1 MEEKLI
7 KSLKQE
13 IYKQTHVLINKYK
26 LLDGMLKTLDAND
39 ELADFIRFSTAT
51 TAFYDRKFP
60 GAAAINLNVC
70 KMQQEPILGLNKI
83 EQAFDAAEQGFFHL
97 YPDEAFHQKIKR
109 LFKSTEAAY
118 EKLNECL
125 AKVEK

>member
-13 IYKQTHVLINKYK
+13 VYKQTHILINKYK
-26 LLDGMLKTLDAND
+26 MLDSLLKTLEVND
-39 ELADFIRFSTAT
+39 ELADFIRFSEAT

-60 GAAAINLNVC
+60 GAAAINLKIC
-70 KMQQEPILGLNKI
+70 KIQQDPILGLNKI
-83 EQAFDAAEQGFFHL
+83 EQVFNAAEQGFFHL

-109 LFKSTEAAY
+109 LFKSTESAY
-118 EKLNECL
+118 EKLNACL
-125 AKVEK
+125 AKVV